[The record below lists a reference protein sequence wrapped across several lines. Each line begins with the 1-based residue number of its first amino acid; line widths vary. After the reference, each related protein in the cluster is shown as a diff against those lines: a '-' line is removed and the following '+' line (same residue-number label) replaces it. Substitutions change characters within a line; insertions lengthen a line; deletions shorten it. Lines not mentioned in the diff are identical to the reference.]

1 MELAGN
7 EKITIEKVQLKR
19 SINFASTTSILLTNI
34 GGSAIFIS
42 PSAILHYS
50 GSPIVALILWLI
62 SGILNAGLA
71 FCFVEIGLL
80 FPKAGG
86 PYFYILEVF
95 GSLYGFIFLWGFVSL
110 IFASSWAISSYSAAI
125 YLVTAA
131 SPSCPYPDIAVKIL
145 AGWIIVTLVVLNCTY
160 MKLVTKIQGIL
171 SMAKILALLLIIVT
185 GLLQLSNPEKNNLAT
200 LTDIEDRSIDA
211 GSLALGLFAGFFNY
225 GGWQV
230 ITILMEE
237 VQNPSKTLPKSV
249 LLSFSIMICLY
260 LLANFSYL
268 LLLTPAQMFSSDAV
282 AILAMQQVHPI
293 LGVVVSILVAFCSIS
308 VLNVLIMGQP
318 RLLFAASRVGHMPEL
333 FHMISRKFLTPW
345 PAITFCSIPAFLVLM
360 YGNIIIFIDT
370 ISLFACIMVSAV
382 LVALLYLRY
391 KQPNIKRPF
400 RVPIVLP
407 ILMLFIDILLLS
419 MSIYKKPQ
427 ELGTCL
433 FILSLSLPVY
443 LVTVVWK
450 NKPQKFQDLMARIT
464 LFLKTLFILEK
475 SAE

>member
-1 MELAGN
+1 MELTGD
-7 EKITIEKVQLKR
+7 EEITVTKVKLKR

-125 YLVTAA
+125 YLVTAV
-131 SPSCPYPDIAVKIL
+131 SPSCPYPDLAVKIL

-185 GLLQLSNPEKNNLAT
+185 GLLQLSNSEKNNLVT
-200 LTDIEDRSIDA
+200 LINIEDRSIDV

-225 GGWQV
+225 GG
-230 ITILMEE
+230 
-237 VQNPSKTLPKSV
+237 
-249 LLSFSIMICLY
+249 
-260 LLANFSYL
+260 
-268 LLLTPAQMFSSDAV
+268 
-282 AILAMQQVHPI
+282 
-293 LGVVVSILVAFCSIS
+293 
-308 VLNVLIMGQP
+308 
-318 RLLFAASRVGHMPEL
+318 
-333 FHMISRKFLTPW
+333 
-345 PAITFCSIPAFLVLM
+345 
-360 YGNIIIFIDT
+360 
-370 ISLFACIMVSAV
+370 
-382 LVALLYLRY
+382 
-391 KQPNIKRPF
+391 
-400 RVPIVLP
+400 
-407 ILMLFIDILLLS
+407 
-419 MSIYKKPQ
+419 
-427 ELGTCL
+427 
-433 FILSLSLPVY
+433 
-443 LVTVVWK
+443 
-450 NKPQKFQDLMARIT
+450 
-464 LFLKTLFILEK
+464 
-475 SAE
+475 